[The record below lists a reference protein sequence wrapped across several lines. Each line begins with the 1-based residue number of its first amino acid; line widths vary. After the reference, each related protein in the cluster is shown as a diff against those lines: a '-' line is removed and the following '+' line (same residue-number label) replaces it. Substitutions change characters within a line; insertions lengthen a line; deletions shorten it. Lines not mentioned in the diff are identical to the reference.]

1 MITKKETLKF
11 KPNSRKYKT
20 ILLDGSSF
28 VGKWSFFKKSYNPII
43 DSVNHPFWLLE
54 AKLKDNRPGISEVA
68 KIAISQIK

>member
-20 ILLDGSSF
+20 IILDGSSF

-54 AKLKDNRPGISEVA
+54 AKLKDSN
-68 KIAISQIK
+68 K